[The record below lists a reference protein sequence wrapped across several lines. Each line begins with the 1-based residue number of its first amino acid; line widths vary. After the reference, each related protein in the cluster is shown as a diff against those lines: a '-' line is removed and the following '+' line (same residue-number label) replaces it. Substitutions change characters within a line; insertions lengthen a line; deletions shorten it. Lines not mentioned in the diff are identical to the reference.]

1 MKYNDSWNEIEQN
14 FDSFNRKKKEP
25 IITATIPGFS
35 LQDVLII
42 RNWIDYAKG
51 IKDPCVSTFDQNII
65 YSERIFKKAKLK
77 FNKK

>member
-51 IKDPCVSTFDQNII
+51 IKDPCVSAFDQNII